1 MINEF
6 LNMNGY
12 GLYVWSAFSFTF
24 LSFATLYVI
33 VKAQYIRERKK
44 FLDKYV
50 SLDTQKAKVARN
62 QIINQKILSSG
73 QSI

>member
-12 GLYVWSAFSFTF
+12 GLYVWLAFSFTF

-44 FLDKYV
+44 FLDTYV

>member
-1 MINEF
+1 MISEL

-12 GLYVWSAFSFTF
+12 GLYVWTSFLFTLLSFT
-24 LSFATLYVI
+24 TLYLV
-33 VKAQYIRERKK
+33 VKAQYIREKK
-44 FLDKYV
+44 FLSKYV